1 MSDDSNI
8 ENIKDYINLSYIS
21 VVESKIENRK
31 KKRAFRSAVSLELD
45 MEKHVLRQM
54 KGRRLDELS
63 PGEYRGTK
71 NTMKPVV
78 VEGHW
83 EEPTAEEQQKH
94 DTVHKLQVWG

>member
-1 MSDDSNI
+1 M
-8 ENIKDYINLSYIS
+8 
-21 VVESKIENRK
+21 ESKIENRK

-45 MEKHVLRQM
+45 IEKHVLRQM
-54 KGRRLDELS
+54 KGRRLEELS

-83 EEPTAEEQQKH
+83 EEPTPEEQQKH
-94 DTVHKLQVWG
+94 DTVHKLQVRGKIINLFVWFLRVGLNIVIF